1 MGSPQGHGVCPW
13 ILTVSKDTPG
23 SRNHA
28 VEGSGNN
35 AVKGHEVTSIWGE
48 KQGFRI
54 KLVDLLLSY
63 LLSSQFVSWPE
74 GADGCSGKPVI
85 SRESQ

>member
-28 VEGSGNN
+28 VEG
-35 AVKGHEVTSIWGE
+35 HEVTSIWGE
-48 KQGFRI
+48 KQRFRM
-54 KLVDLLLSY
+54 KLVGLLLSY